1 MIAEAG
7 KDTLH
12 SFIKAIAHPL
22 NTTVSLSMKIYTTE
36 SGSFA
41 STVDC
46 GCRGVSANFFQKKL
60 GLAEARFALRA
71 EMAA

>member
-1 MIAEAG
+1 
-7 KDTLH
+7 
-12 SFIKAIAHPL
+12 
-22 NTTVSLSMKIYTTE
+22 MKIHTAE

-41 STVDC
+41 KTVDC

>member
-1 MIAEAG
+1 LIAGAG
-7 KDTLH
+7 KDILR
-12 SFIKAIAHPL
+12 SFIKAAAHPL
-22 NTTVSLSMKIYTTE
+22 NATVSLSMKIHTAE

-41 STVDC
+41 CTMDC

-71 EMAA
+71 EMAT

>member
-1 MIAEAG
+1 
-7 KDTLH
+7 
-12 SFIKAIAHPL
+12 
-22 NTTVSLSMKIYTTE
+22 MKIYTTE